1 MSNTIKKTTL
11 VDRVKRSV
19 EAFKGNPIGNLY
31 FGIDVKRC
39 DQCEYK
45 NVPEIRDNLLVTA
58 GARAA
63 YMNYNDKIDIP
74 EGIEE
79 EFKLSEFL
87 TKVVDDYLRL
97 DCGNFDLYL
106 ETKLTE
112 KYGGNSGIDLRG
124 AKKGGQTPK

>member
-1 MSNTIKKTTL
+1 MPNTVKKNTL
-11 VDRVKRSV
+11 VERFKRAIN
-19 EAFKGNPIGNLY
+19 AFKGNPVGNLY

-63 YMNYNDKIDIP
+63 YMNCNDKIDIP

-87 TKVVDDYLRL
+87 TKIVDDYLRF
-97 DCGNFDLYL
+97 DWENFDLYL
-106 ETKLTE
+106 ETKLIE
-112 KYGGNSGIDLRG
+112 KYGVFISRQEAVDFNV
-124 AKKGGQTPK
+124 

>member
-58 GARAA
+58 GAKAA

-87 TKVVDDYLRL
+87 TKVVDDYLRF
-97 DCGNFDLYL
+97 DWENFDLYL
-106 ETKLTE
+106 ETKLIE
-112 KYGGNSGIDLRG
+112 KYGVFISRQEAVDFNV
-124 AKKGGQTPK
+124 

>member
-58 GARAA
+58 GAKAA

-87 TKVVDDYLRL
+87 TKVVDDYLRF
-97 DCGNFDLYL
+97 DWENFDLYL
-106 ETKLTE
+106 ESKLIE
-112 KYGGNSGIDLRG
+112 KYGVFISRQEAVDFNV
-124 AKKGGQTPK
+124 

>member
-1 MSNTIKKTTL
+1 MFEDLKKAEAP
-11 VDRVKRSV
+11 KRNS
-19 EAFKGNPIGNLY
+19 KIDNLY

-39 DQCEYK
+39 DQCKYK

-63 YMNYNDKIDIP
+63 YMNCSDKIDIP

-79 EFKLSEFL
+79 EFKLAEFL
-87 TKVVDDYLRL
+87 TKVVDDYLRR

-106 ETKLTE
+106 ETKLIE
-112 KYGGNSGIDLRG
+112 KYGGNI
-124 AKKGGQTPK
+124 